1 MLKLDITKN
10 MARFFCTVCL
20 DKNPSLD
27 RDHSIP
33 VFPQIETE
41 TPEKEDEQVEL
52 EEIVIV
58 EEENSPLTRNKFSL

>member
-20 DKNPSLD
+20 DKNPALG

-41 TPEKEDEQVEL
+41 TPEEEDEQVEL

-58 EEENSPLTRNKFSL
+58 EEENSPLTENKFSL